1 MNIHHKDQITVDLT
15 QATKR
20 HNKTYNC
27 PELKIE
33 KHLKEH
39 VHGKTLS
46 PERKIVKMNHNKVK
60 EEDAK
65 EVAEKKKELENLQN
79 LILQTRKEKEEVIK
93 RLSNAN
99 EKVLNLK
106 KTNSELRKETE
117 YLKVENQ
124 QSFKNMND
132 LDKEYTIQLKEL
144 KRSEVQKKHEIIFL
158 KAENEKHTR
167 DINKLDSV

>member
-1 MNIHHKDQITVDLT
+1 MDIHHKDQITVDLT

-20 HNKTYNC
+20 HNKTYNS
-27 PELKIE
+27 PECNLLFDNEFKIE
-33 KHLKEH
+33 KHLNEH

-46 PERKIVKMNHNKVK
+46 PERKNAKMNHNKVN

-65 EVAEKKKELENLQN
+65 EAEEKKKELNNLQN
-79 LILQTRKEKEEVIK
+79 LILQTGKEKEEVIK

-99 EKVLNLK
+99 EKVLNLE

-124 QSFKNMND
+124 QSVKNIND
-132 LDKEYTIQLKEL
+132 LDKEYTTQLKEL
-144 KRSEVQKKHEIIFL
+144 KRSEVQKK
-158 KAENEKHTR
+158 T
-167 DINKLDSV
+167 